1 MICEGERRLK
11 VVEWQQWLEVA
22 VAVAVAVVVVVVV
35 VVGGGRHQWAQWS
48 RVVCSVVTMCGIL
61 NGG

>member
-22 VAVAVAVVVVVVV
+22 VAVAVVVAVVVVVVVVV
-35 VVGGGRHQWAQWS
+35 VVGGGRRQWAQWS
-48 RVVCSVVTMCGIL
+48 RVE
-61 NGG
+61 

>member
-22 VAVAVAVVVVVVV
+22 VAVAVVVVVVV
-35 VVGGGRHQWAQWS
+35 VVGGGRRQWAQWS
-48 RVVCSVVTMCGIL
+48 RVE
-61 NGG
+61 